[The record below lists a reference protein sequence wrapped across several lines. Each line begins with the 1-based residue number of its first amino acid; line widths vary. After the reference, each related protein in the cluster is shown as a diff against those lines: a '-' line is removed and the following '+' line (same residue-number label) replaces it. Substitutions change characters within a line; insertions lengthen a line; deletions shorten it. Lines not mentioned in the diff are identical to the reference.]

1 MLSIEAPLEL
11 TVSVCRM
18 LSFNIDFPITENI
31 AALFWI
37 MPKTVKLSTQVWMKK
52 LTLGGTGNFF
62 NGKKKT
68 VETDLLN

>member
-11 TVSVCRM
+11 TDSVCRM

-37 MPKTVKLSTQVWMKK
+37 MPKTVKLST
-52 LTLGGTGNFF
+52 
-62 NGKKKT
+62 
-68 VETDLLN
+68 